1 MKKLFVMAMMAA
13 TSIIMTGCGSKNSA
27 TIYPATMVITSVDY
41 ESDTVSATTATGYI
55 YEFYGTED
63 WYVGDLAGMIM
74 DDNGTPEITDDK
86 ILQVRYVGYTEL
98 FDMQELEAVEH
109 MYE

>member
-1 MKKLFVMAMMAA
+1 
-13 TSIIMTGCGSKNSA
+13 
-27 TIYPATMVITSVDY
+27 
-41 ESDTVSATTATGYI
+41 
-55 YEFYGTED
+55 
-63 WYVGDLAGMIM
+63 MIM